1 MLLIKPVH
9 VPTRDGPCFFFRPTP
24 SWLSPG
30 RYTFNR
36 SKKDELQIGMQ
47 GRQFADNLKSAGN
60 GPIHKLEMGLVA
72 LTVLK
77 LQKTFFEL
85 LQTKRLQLKLTN
97 EHKTPSK

>member
-1 MLLIKPVH
+1 
-9 VPTRDGPCFFFRPTP
+9 
-24 SWLSPG
+24 
-30 RYTFNR
+30 
-36 SKKDELQIGMQ
+36 MQ
-47 GRQFADNLKSAGN
+47 GRQFVDNLKSAGN

-97 EHKTPSK
+97 KHKTPSK